1 MGNFGIADE
10 MECRASPTSKEGQ
23 APPEYVISTV
33 KTIVDQ

>member
-1 MGNFGIADE
+1 
-10 MECRASPTSKEGQ
+10 MEYRASPTSKEGQ

>member
-1 MGNFGIADE
+1 
-10 MECRASPTSKEGQ
+10 MEYRASPTLKEGQ